1 MSTTDKSRS
10 AYVIIL
16 TLVLVFLASG
26 CSYIHAQLGETCN
39 SRAHV
44 QMILAD
50 YLSRRFASHSPVR
63 LAIIP
68 FSVPANLSGYNNELP
83 GTGDQ
88 LAWKIHNEWLQNATV
103 PIVEIL
109 NRQDWPRKKEEFFT
123 GNFGAIA
130 MAREAGYDLVQVG
143 LVENLRSTDALT
155 VHSKIIEVE
164 SGITVWYATSTV
176 VTRRPELQSAAA
188 MTGLLDRHPSRLYTP
203 EMIDEAAVCLIKS
216 ATSEEIAE

>member
-1 MSTTDKSRS
+1 MSTTDKSRL
-10 AYVIIL
+10 AYVNIL
-16 TLVLVFLASG
+16 TLVFVFLASG

-44 QMILAD
+44 QMILVD

-68 FSVPANLSGYNNELP
+68 FSVPANLSGYNTERP
-83 GTGDQ
+83 GVGDQ
-88 LAWKIHNEWLQNATV
+88 LAWKIHSEWLQNAAV
-103 PIVEIL
+103 PIVEVL
-109 NRQDWPRKKEEFFT
+109 NRQDWPGKKEEFFT
-123 GNFGAIA
+123 GNHGAIA

-188 MTGLLDRHPSRLYTP
+188 MTGLVNRVPALLYTP
-203 EMIDEAAVCLIKS
+203 EMVDSAAVCLVKE
-216 ATSEEIAE
+216 ATSEEIP